1 MKSHSHQ
8 RAFPT
13 GGGLA
18 GGRPKHSRGRALTI
32 EIPKEISV
40 HYSTL
45 QELKQTIYEDLVAGE
60 FQKGN
65 LSLRQGAALLGL
77 TYEEFMI
84 NFLGDRQI
92 SFINGNPNELAAEF
106 QQEQLWLE
114 EACGKHS

>member
-8 RAFPT
+8 RALPT
-13 GGGLA
+13 GGLA
-18 GGRPKHSRGRALTI
+18 GGRPKHSRGRVLTL
-32 EIPKEISV
+32 EIPQEILV
-40 HYSTL
+40 NYPTVK
-45 QELKQTIYEDLVAGE
+45 ELKQTLYEDLVARE

-84 NFLGDRQI
+84 DFLGDRQLA
-92 SFINGNPNELAAEF
+92 FINGNPNELAAEF

-114 EACGKHS
+114 EACGNHS